1 MVGQPSQLE
10 IAVNDVRSELQF
22 FRIALQTF
30 FINVAGRSEAPLDTL
45 REMKQDVFQLI
56 AKVPVSPQTAQAD
69 QRTKA
74 MLEGHGE
81 AFFADLLAN
90 AERMLASRDDSKAAH

>member
-1 MVGQPSQLE
+1 MDHPSNLE
-10 IAVNDVRSELQF
+10 IAINDARAELQF

-30 FINVAGRSEAPLDTL
+30 FINVASRSEAPLDTL
-45 REMKQDVFQLI
+45 REMKADVFQLI
-56 AKVPVSPQTAQAD
+56 AKVPVEPQTAQAD

-81 AFFADLLAN
+81 AFFASLLNN
-90 AERMLASRDDSKAAH
+90 AQEILASHRESGRAH